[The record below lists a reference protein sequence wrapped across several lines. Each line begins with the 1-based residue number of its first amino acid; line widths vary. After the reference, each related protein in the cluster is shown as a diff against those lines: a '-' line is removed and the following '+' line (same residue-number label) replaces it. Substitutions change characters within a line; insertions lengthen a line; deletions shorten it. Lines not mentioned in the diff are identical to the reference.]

1 MLGIIERLLF
11 IMTTQQIQ
19 DEWFTG
25 QKVSG
30 ASFALN
36 EVVRISA
43 GSHAGKIGSV
53 ISLLVLGPQPRY
65 IVETSSGR
73 DIEMFEYEL
82 EKYDA

>member
-1 MLGIIERLLF
+1 
-11 IMTTQQIQ
+11 MTTQQIQ

-25 QKVSG
+25 QRVSG
-30 ASFALN
+30 ASFTLN

-53 ISLLVLGPQPRY
+53 ISLLDLQPQTRY

-73 DIEMFEYEL
+73 DVEVFEYEL
-82 EKYDA
+82 ERYDA